1 MRLGKSIAV
10 LMSVADSLLPDR
22 EERLLF
28 NRGLDVFLQ
37 PEQLQAAEGIPSE
50 GVTGGGG
57 DR

>member
-1 MRLGKSIAV
+1 VRLGQPIAV
-10 LMSVADSLLPDR
+10 LVSVVDSLLPDQ

-37 PEQLQAAEGIPSE
+37 PEQLQSAEGIPSE
-50 GVTGGGG
+50 GIAGGGG